1 MITATA
7 GWIGLVAAG
16 LAFSEIPRQYLA
28 IPIGFLVLSVIAVDT
43 AIENSLRDHIHDSD
57 GKAQLNGIRGQI
69 LMKHGQDNLGA
80 KRPRYHPV
88 IAWENQNLTND
99 FVDISRVALDPI
111 WKERGF
117 SIQEKKR

>member
-57 GKAQLNGIRGQI
+57 GKAQLNGIRGW
-69 LMKHGQDNLGA
+69 
-80 KRPRYHPV
+80 Y
-88 IAWENQNLTND
+88 
-99 FVDISRVALDPI
+99 
-111 WKERGF
+111 
-117 SIQEKKR
+117 